1 MKTFFPLILA
11 CLVPFGANG
20 QVLDNSALNGKYY
33 FVHIL
38 AQVSGGTAS
47 ARNLGGSIT
56 FDSNGGFSFDGELGA
71 GAGAPQAASGS
82 GSYSVAE
89 NGFVTFTNPI
99 SNSLEINGRLG
110 VSSEVLIGA
119 STEAID
125 GSYDLFVAIKA
136 PTGGVSDTT
145 LNGAYTG
152 GTLCF
157 PDGSENALKTALIS
171 FSADGNGNFTSAS
184 ATGHAADQQD
194 INDQQGIGNA
204 TYSLTGD
211 GSGTA
216 SLGLSSTL
224 FFGNRNIFTSA
235 DGNYLIGY
243 STESGGRE
251 IFLATRNFSSSADD
265 SDWVDNYWIAEIV
278 IDTGF
283 DSASNSHA
291 SASGALRSNGAG
303 AVSISERLRFDFEAV
318 DFSGVNFYSINSDG
332 TGFLGGFLEPG
343 VVNMA
348 IGAPSTGQAQAL
360 KTPATGQPGVREQGG
375 PVPQAFVGATIGGEG
390 QISTQHGIFFG
401 VRVPEITGQG
411 VFLAPL
417 GVLNAASFAPPTY
430 PISGGTLLSLFGSG
444 LAPSEATAETT
455 PLPTSLAGI
464 SVTINRVL
472 APLFFVSAGQIN
484 LQTPFS
490 TSGTS
495 ATIVVNNNGEL
506 SNEVVVPVDASSP
519 GIFSVEETG
528 IGPGVLTHADFRLI
542 TEANPALP
550 GETIVIFLTGVGA
563 LNPPVVDGAPG
574 PADPLSFT
582 TDPNVAV
589 LFGGEEGR
597 IFFSGAAPFFVGLY
611 QINVTIPDTVFPGPA
626 VPVAIATSNAFSDFV
641 DVTIG
646 FQGSAVSRGVR
657 PPGARKRHPP
667 RMRAY

>member
-1 MKTFFPLILA
+1 MRTFFPLILA
-11 CLVPFGANG
+11 CLVPFSANG
-20 QVLDNSALNGKYY
+20 QVLDNSALSGKYY

-71 GAGAPQAASGS
+71 GADAPQAASGS

-89 NGFVTFTNPI
+89 NGFVTLTNPI
-99 SNSLEINGRLG
+99 SNSLEINARLG
-110 VSSEVLIGA
+110 ANSEVLIGA

-125 GSYDLFVAIKA
+125 GSYDLFVAIRA
-136 PTGGVSDTT
+136 PGGGVSDAT

-157 PDGSENALKTALIS
+157 PNGSENALKTALIS

-184 ATGHAADQQD
+184 ATGHGADQQD
-194 INDQQGIGNA
+194 INDQQAIASA

-216 SLGLSSTL
+216 SFGVSSTL
-224 FFGNRNIFTSA
+224 FLGNRNIFTSA
-235 DGNYLIGY
+235 DGNYVIGY

-283 DSASNSHA
+283 DSASNSYT

-318 DFSGVNFYSINSDG
+318 DFSGINFYSVNSDS

-343 VVNMA
+343 ASNMA
-348 IGAPSTGQAQAL
+348 IGAPSTGQAQAI
-360 KTPATGQPGVREQGG
+360 KTPATGQPVVREQGG
-375 PVPQAFVGATIGGEG
+375 PAPQAFVGAMVGRDG
-390 QISTQHGIFFG
+390 QVSTQHGIFFG
-401 VRVPEITGQG
+401 VRVPEITGEG
-411 VFLAPL
+411 VFVSPL
-417 GVLNAASFAPPTY
+417 GVLNAASFAPSTY
-430 PISGGTLLSLFGSG
+430 PISGGTVLSLFGLG
-444 LAPSEATAETT
+444 LAPSTAVAETT
-455 PLPTSLAGI
+455 PRPTSLAG
-464 SVTINRVL
+464 VTVSIDGVL

-484 LQTPFS
+484 LQTPFA

-495 ATIVVNNNGEL
+495 ATIVVNNNAEL
-506 SNEVVVPVDASSP
+506 SNQVVVPVDASSP
-519 GIFSVEETG
+519 GIFSVQQTG
-528 IGPGVLTHADFRLI
+528 TGPGVLTHADFKLI

-550 GETIVIFLTGVGA
+550 GETIIIFLTGVGA
-563 LNPPVVDGAPG
+563 LNPPIADGSPG
-574 PADPLSFT
+574 PADPLSLT

-626 VPVAIATSNAFSDFV
+626 VPVAIATSNAFADFV
-641 DVTIG
+641 DVAIDSQSG
-646 FQGSAVSRGVR
+646 LANLAVR
-657 PPGARKRHPP
+657 PAAGLKRHPP

>member
-1 MKTFFPLILA
+1 MIPRSMGNTTSCTSWLRFRG
-11 CLVPFGANG
+11 GA
-20 QVLDNSALNGKYY
+20 
-33 FVHIL
+33 
-38 AQVSGGTAS
+38 AS

-89 NGFVTFTNPI
+89 NGFVAFTNPI
-99 SNSLEINGRLG
+99 ANSLEINARLG
-110 VSSEVLIGA
+110 ANTEVLIGA
-119 STEAID
+119 STKAID

-136 PTGGVSDTT
+136 PTGGVSDAT

-157 PDGSENALKTALIS
+157 PNGSENALKTALIS
-171 FSADGNGNFTSAS
+171 FSADGSGNFTSAT

-194 INDQQGIGNA
+194 INDQQPITNA

-251 IFLATRNFSSSADD
+251 IFLATRNLSSSADD
-265 SDWVDNYWIAEIV
+265 SDWVDTYWIAEIV

-283 DSASNSHA
+283 DSASNSYT

-303 AVSISERLRFDFEAV
+303 AVSISERLRLDFEAV

-343 VVNMA
+343 ASNMA
-348 IGAPSTGQAQAL
+348 IGAPSSGQAQAL
-360 KTPATGQPGVREQGG
+360 KTRATGQSGVREQGG
-375 PVPQAFVGATIGGEG
+375 PAPQAFVGATIGSEG

-444 LAPSEATAETT
+444 LAPSTAVAETT
-455 PLPTSLAGI
+455 PLPTSLAGV
-464 SVTINRVL
+464 SVTIDGVP
-472 APLFFVSAGQIN
+472 APLFFVSVGQIN

-495 ATIVVNNNGEL
+495 ATIVVNNNAAL

-519 GIFSVEETG
+519 GIFSVQQTG
-528 IGPGVLTHADFRLI
+528 IGPGVLTHADFKLI

-550 GETIVIFLTGVGA
+550 GETIIIFLTGVGA
-563 LNPPVVDGAPG
+563 LNPPIADGSAG

-611 QINVTIPDTVFPGPA
+611 QINVTIPDTAFPKPA
-626 VPVAIATSNAFSDFV
+626 VPVAIATSNAFADFV
-641 DVTIG
+641 DVVIDS
-646 FQGSAVSRGVR
+646 QSALANLAVR
-657 PPGARKRHPP
+657 ATPGLKRLPP

>member
-1 MKTFFPLILA
+1 MRTFFPLILA
-11 CLVPFGANG
+11 CLVPFSANG
-20 QVLDNSALNGKYY
+20 QVLDNSALSGKYY

-56 FDSNGGFSFDGELGA
+56 FDSNGGFSFDGEFGA
-71 GAGAPQAASGS
+71 GAGAPQAANGS

-99 SNSLEINGRLG
+99 ANSLEINARLG
-110 VSSEVLIGA
+110 VNSEVLIGA

-125 GSYDLFVAIKA
+125 GSYDLFVAIRA
-136 PTGGVSDTT
+136 PAGGVSDAT

-157 PDGSENALKTALIS
+157 PDSSESALKTALVS
-171 FSADGNGNFTSAS
+171 LSADGGGNFTSAS

-194 INDQQGIGNA
+194 INDQQDIGNA

-216 SLGLSSTL
+216 SFGVSSTL
-224 FFGNRNIFTSA
+224 FLGNRNIFTSA

-283 DSASNSHA
+283 DSASNSYT

-303 AVSISERLRFDFEAV
+303 AVSISERLRLDLEAV
-318 DFSGVNFYSINSDG
+318 DFSGINFYSINSDS
-332 TGFLGGFLEPG
+332 TGFLGGFLDPG
-343 VVNMA
+343 ASNMA
-348 IGAPSTGQAQAL
+348 IGAPSTGQAQTL
-360 KTPATGQPGVREQGG
+360 KTPVTGQPLVVEQESAA
-375 PVPQAFVGATIGGEG
+375 PQAFVGAMVGRDG
-390 QISTQHGIFFG
+390 QVSTQHGIFFG
-401 VRVPEITGQG
+401 VRVPEITGEG
-411 VFLAPL
+411 VFVAPL
-417 GVLNAASFAPPTY
+417 GVLNAASFAPATY
-430 PISGGTLLSLFGSG
+430 PISGGTLVSVFGSG
-444 LAPSEATAETT
+444 LAPSTAVAETT
-455 PLPTSLAGI
+455 PRPTSLAG
-464 SVTINRVL
+464 VTVSIDGVL

-484 LQTPFS
+484 LQTPFA

-495 ATIVVNNNGEL
+495 ATIVVNNNAEL
-506 SNEVVVPVDASSP
+506 SNQVVVPVDASSP
-519 GIFSVEETG
+519 GIFSVQQTG
-528 IGPGVLTHADFRLI
+528 TGPGVLTHADFKLI

-550 GETIVIFLTGVGA
+550 GETIIIFLTGVGA
-563 LNPPVVDGAPG
+563 LNPPIADGSPG
-574 PADPLSFT
+574 PADPLSLT

-641 DVTIG
+641 DVAIDSQSG
-646 FQGSAVSRGVR
+646 LANLAVR
-657 PPGARKRHPP
+657 PPAGLKRYPP

>member
-1 MKTFFPLILA
+1 MIPRSMGNTTSCTSWLRFR
-11 CLVPFGANG
+11 
-20 QVLDNSALNGKYY
+20 
-33 FVHIL
+33 
-38 AQVSGGTAS
+38 GGTAS

-89 NGFVTFTNPI
+89 NGFVAFTNPI
-99 SNSLEINGRLG
+99 ANSLEINARLG
-110 VSSEVLIGA
+110 ANTEVLIGA

-136 PTGGVSDTT
+136 PTGGVSDAT

-157 PDGSENALKTALIS
+157 PNGSENALKTALIS
-171 FSADGNGNFTSAS
+171 FSADGSGNFTSAT

-194 INDQQGIGNA
+194 INDQQPITNA

-251 IFLATRNFSSSADD
+251 IFLATRNLSSSADD
-265 SDWVDNYWIAEIV
+265 SDWVDTYWIAEIV

-283 DSASNSHA
+283 DSASNSYT

-303 AVSISERLRFDFEAV
+303 AVSISERLRLDFEAV

-343 VVNMA
+343 ASNMA
-348 IGAPSTGQAQAL
+348 IGAPSSGQAQAL
-360 KTPATGQPGVREQGG
+360 KTRATGQSGVREQGG
-375 PVPQAFVGATIGGEG
+375 PAPQAFVGATIGSEG

-444 LAPSEATAETT
+444 LAPSTAVAETT
-455 PLPTSLAGI
+455 PLPTSLAGV
-464 SVTINRVL
+464 SVTIDGVP
-472 APLFFVSAGQIN
+472 APLFFVSVGQIN

-495 ATIVVNNNGEL
+495 ATIVVNNNAAL

-519 GIFSVEETG
+519 GIFSVQQTG
-528 IGPGVLTHADFRLI
+528 IGPGVLTHADFKLI

-550 GETIVIFLTGVGA
+550 GETIIIFLTGVGA
-563 LNPPVVDGAPG
+563 LNPPIADGSAG

-611 QINVTIPDTVFPGPA
+611 QINVTIPDTAFPKPA
-626 VPVAIATSNAFSDFV
+626 VPVAIATSNAFADFV
-641 DVTIG
+641 DVVIDS
-646 FQGSAVSRGVR
+646 QSALANLAVR
-657 PPGARKRHPP
+657 ATPGLKRLPP